1 MRKISNILG
10 SKALVIHGDATDE
23 ALLTEENVADIDMF
37 VGLTNDDENNIMS
50 ALWLN
55 GSVLR
60 GSCL

>member
-1 MRKISNILG
+1 MRKDIKYLG

-37 VGLTNDDENNIMS
+37 VALTNDDENNIMS